1 MKQVISFFI
10 RRPIWANA
18 LIVLTA
24 LFGIISILSLN
35 RSFFPE
41 LNPTNIFINVTYP
54 GASPVEM
61 EEGVTIK
68 IEEALKGI
76 SGIEEIASSSQEN
89 YASITVTAYQDAD
102 LDEVAT
108 EVKNAVDGISN
119 FPVGAEKPIV
129 NKQKTTGMSA
139 RAAFISVSGNID
151 LFELKR
157 IAEEI
162 EDDFLKSGVISE
174 VEVNGYPPLEFS
186 IEVKEEALLRYNL
199 TFDDIVAAVS
209 NNNRDVSAGAIK
221 TEEEEL
227 LIRSNAK
234 RNEADEIEA
243 ILLRADR
250 DGRTVTIGDVA
261 NVSFQF
267 AETPQKSFMN
277 GNRNVVIQVNK
288 TPDEDLGDMAEFI
301 DEYVQQFNAVNE
313 DVQMTIMFQFYDMLS
328 DRISLLAKNGIVG
341 LLLVLVTLGLF
352 LSLRLSA
359 WVAFGIPFS
368 FLGMFVIGVFY
379 GMTINMISL
388 FGMILVV
395 GILVDDGIV
404 IAENIFSHYERGKK
418 AHIAALEGTMEVL
431 PSVFTSVLTTIVAF
445 SVLLFIE
452 GMEMMAEM
460 AFVVIAA
467 LAFSLIEAFLI
478 LPAHLSTKSVF
489 STGGNGFMARLR
501 AKTDQA
507 ISFLKHKMYGTL
519 LSWVLRRRRL
529 TVFIPL
535 VFIVTVIVLLNKNVI
550 RTTFFPSIPFDD
562 LKIEVAFTPGEREHK
577 TQAFL
582 EYCQEK
588 VLEVRNELIEETGDT
603 LITYTTVEV
612 GYTESLG
619 ETGANTGMIR
629 ASLDLEGK
637 GVSSFEIARRV
648 QEKIGPVYDAEKFT
662 VGGANRWG
670 KPVSIS
676 LSGKNFR
683 EIKEAK
689 DYLKATLREMPD
701 LKDVTDNSGIG
712 KREILLEL
720 KPKAYLLGLN
730 HNEISKQIR
739 QGFFGQEAQRLII
752 GTDEV
757 KIWVRYPEEGRASIG
772 RLERTRIKTA
782 NGQEYPLAELV
793 NYNIERG
800 EVNIRHFDGAREI
813 RIEADQQNPYASTTD
828 IIKKLQSTVIPEI
841 LARYPS
847 LDVEFKGQVERAEKS
862 TSSGAVMLLTA
873 IFIMILIISLN
884 FNSVYQA
891 FIIIAV
897 LPAGIFGSVLGHG
910 IEHLPVSTLSAWG
923 MIALMGIL
931 VNDAVVFL
939 DTYNRNL
946 KAGMD
951 VKNAIFDAGLSRFR
965 PIILT
970 SVTTVAGLYPLIL
983 EDSFQAQFLIPMAVS
998 VAYGV
1003 LFGTFFI
1010 LVFFPV
1016 LVLGMNDIKRLFS
1029 WTWTGEKPLPE
1040 TVEPVIRDQ
1049 HRWKALEEEL

>member
-1 MKQVISFFI
+1 VKQVISFFI
-10 RRPIWANA
+10 RKPIWANA
-18 LIVLTA
+18 IIVLT
-24 LFGIISILSLN
+24 LIFGVVSMLNLN
-35 RSFFPE
+35 RAFFPE
-41 LNPTNIFINVTYP
+41 LNPTNIFINVSYP

-68 IEEALKGI
+68 VEEALKGI
-76 SGIEEIASSSQEN
+76 SGIEEISSSSQEN
-89 YASITVTAYQDAD
+89 YASVTVQAYQDAD
-102 LDEVAT
+102 LDEVAI

-119 FPVGAEKPIV
+119 FPLGAEKPIV
-129 NKQKTTGMSA
+129 NKQKTSGMSA
-139 RAAFISVSGNID
+139 SAAFISLSGEVD

-157 IAEEI
+157 IAEEV
-162 EDDFLKSGVISE
+162 EDDFLRSGVISE
-174 VEVNGYPPLEFS
+174 VTLNGYPPLEFS
-186 IEVKEEALLRYNL
+186 IEVKEDALLRYQL
-199 TFDDIVAAVS
+199 TFDDIVLAVR
-209 NNNRDVSAGAIK
+209 NNNRDVSGGAIK
-221 TEEEEL
+221 TTEEEL

-234 RNEADEIEA
+234 QNDASKISR
-243 ILLRADR
+243 ILLRADA
-250 DGRTVTIGDVA
+250 DGRSITIGDVA
-261 NVSFQF
+261 EVSFQF
-267 AETPQKSFMN
+267 AETPMKGFMN
-277 GNRNVVIQVNK
+277 GQRNIVIQVNK
-288 TPDEDLGDMAEFI
+288 TPTEDLGAIANFI
-301 DEYVQQFNAVNE
+301 EAYTEKFNKENHAVE
-313 DVQMTIMFQFYDMLS
+313 MTIMFQFYDMLN
-328 DRISLLAKNGIVG
+328 DRIQLLRNNGIIG
-341 LLLVLVTLGLF
+341 LILVLVTLGLF
-352 LSLRLSA
+352 LSLRLSF

-368 FLGMFVIGVFY
+368 FLGMFIIGVLN

-404 IAENIFSHYERGKK
+404 IAENIFSHFERGKK
-418 AHIAALEGTMEVL
+418 AHQAALDGTTEVL

-478 LPAHLSTKSVF
+478 LPSHLSSKKILNKNN
-489 STGGNGFMARLR
+489 STVMSTIRRGTDRFIAFMRD
-501 AKTDQA
+501 T
-507 ISFLKHKMYGTL
+507 MYGTL
-519 LSWVLRRRRL
+519 LKWVLRRKRL
-529 TVFIPL
+529 AVFIPL
-535 VFIVTVIVLLNKNVI
+535 VFIAVVIAMLQSKVI

-562 LKIEVAFTPGEREHK
+562 LKIQVAFTPGEREQK

-582 EYCQEK
+582 EYCEEK
-588 VLEVRNELIEETGDT
+588 VLEVRDELLEETGDT
-603 LITYTTVEV
+603 LIKYTTVSV

-619 ETGANTGMIR
+619 ESGANTGMIR

-637 GVSSFEIARRV
+637 GVSSFEIARRI
-648 QEKIGPVYDAEKFT
+648 QEKIGPVYDAEKFV

-689 DYLKATLREMPD
+689 EFLKAALHQLPD
-701 LKDVTDNSGIG
+701 LKDITDNSGIG
-712 KREILLEL
+712 KREVLLEL

-730 HNEISKQIR
+730 HTEISRQIR
-739 QGFFGQEAQRLII
+739 QGFFGEEAQRLIV

-757 KIWVRYPEEGRASIG
+757 KIWVRYPEEGRGSLG
-772 RLERTRIKTA
+772 RLERSRIKTS
-782 NGQEYPLAELV
+782 NGQEFPLSELV
-793 NYNIERG
+793 NYQIERG

-813 RIEADQQNPYASTTD
+813 RIEADQQDPYASTTE
-828 IIKKLQSTVIPEI
+828 IITKIKTGLMPE
-841 LARYPS
+841 LKARYKG

-862 TSSGAVMLLTA
+862 TNSGGIMLLIA
-873 IFIMILIISLN
+873 ILIMVLIISLN

-891 FIIIAV
+891 ILIIAV
-897 LPAGIFGSVLGHG
+897 LPAGIFGAILGHG
-910 IEHLPVSTLSAWG
+910 IQHLPVSTLSAWG

-946 KAGMD
+946 KSGMLVKEAIYNAG
-951 VKNAIFDAGLSRFR
+951 ISRFR
-965 PIILT
+965 PILLT
-970 SVTTVAGLYPLIL
+970 SITTVAGLYPLIL
-983 EDSFQAQFLIPMAVS
+983 EDSFQAQFLIPMAVA

-1016 LVLGMNDIKRLFS
+1016 LVLGMNDIKRLLS
-1029 WTWTGEKPLPE
+1029 WFWNGKKPTPE
-1040 TVEPVIRDQ
+1040 EIEPTVKDME
-1049 HRWKALEEEL
+1049 RWKTLEGEL